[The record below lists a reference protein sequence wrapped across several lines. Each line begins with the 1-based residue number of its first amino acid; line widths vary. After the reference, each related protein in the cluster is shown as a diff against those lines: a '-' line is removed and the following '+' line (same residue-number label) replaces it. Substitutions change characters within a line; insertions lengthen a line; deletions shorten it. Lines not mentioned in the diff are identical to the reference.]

1 MAPWIESIR
10 SRMRPWF
17 APRKLGERGEAAAAR
32 FLKRRGYKIVARSL
46 RDRLGE
52 LDLVAVDKRTVV
64 FVEVKTRTSH
74 DAGAPADAIDANKQA
89 RMTRAAL
96 GYLKRH
102 RLLSHAARFDVVAI
116 TWPEGKRRPTIEHI
130 PNAFEATGQFQMYS

>member
-1 MAPWIESIR
+1 MAWIEAIR
-10 SRMRPWF
+10 SRVGRWL
-17 APRKLGERGEAAAAR
+17 APRPLGQRGESAAAR
-32 FLKRRGYKIVARSL
+32 FLQRKGYKIVARSL

-52 LDLVAVDKRTVV
+52 LDLVAVDARTVV

-102 RLLSHAARFDVVAI
+102 RLLANSARFDVVAV
-116 TWPEGKRRPTIEHI
+116 TWPDAKRRPTIEHI
-130 PNAFEATGQFQMYS
+130 QNAFEATGEFQMYS